1 MARNKIGLEGGSRLI
16 KLMLYLSSI
25 SQVGN
30 QMSLTCLN
38 LGLLVF
44 SLLASTSKG
53 KTRRDLGKEIG
64 IRWGEGMDMHGL
76 STSPPLHP
84 RQAEGQNIIITLP
97 LPNTFAFL
105 FCLFCFRVFGFFWRF
120 FFFWW

>member
-44 SLLASTSKG
+44 
-53 KTRRDLGKEIG
+53 
-64 IRWGEGMDMHGL
+64 
-76 STSPPLHP
+76 
-84 RQAEGQNIIITLP
+84 
-97 LPNTFAFL
+97 
-105 FCLFCFRVFGFFWRF
+105 FCLLPQAKGRQGEILERRLE
-120 FFFWW
+120 

>member
-30 QMSLTCLN
+30 QMSLTRLN

-105 FCLFCFRVFGFFWRF
+105 FLY
-120 FFFWW
+120 